1 MSAERFALDD
11 ALEARG
17 EDVVLRRQVAAGDT
31 VSNIDVTCRARV
43 DIVNAD
49 EIGGKVSQADL
60 KIIMSP
66 TQILDSQWP
75 GGVPDH
81 PVVDGEDVRMPRAT
95 DFVVCRGKQRE
106 IRVVDPKFTP
116 EWCRINLVAAG

>member
-1 MSAERFALDD
+1 MSAERDALDA

-17 EDVVLRRQVAAGDT
+17 EDVVVRRQIASGDS

-49 EIGGKVSQADL
+49 EIAGTISQSDL

-66 TQILDSQWP
+66 TQILDAQWP

-81 PVVDGEDVRMPRAT
+81 PVVDHEDVRMPRAT
-95 DFVVCRGKQRE
+95 DYVVCRGKQRQ

-116 EWCRINLVAAG
+116 DWCRINIVAAG